1 MGICEFARHGIYTH
15 SSGLSTDGVLART
28 PGMEPDLMFGSEWK
42 SVTYV
47 GEGGGGGTAVQPLA
61 MSYTES
67 SKIPDHVINNSFKE
81 V

>member
-42 SVTYV
+42 SVTYL
-47 GEGGGGGTAVQPLA
+47 GEGGWGWD
-61 MSYTES
+61 S
-67 SKIPDHVINNSFKE
+67 SPTTSDVLHGIQQNTGPCDK
-81 V
+81 